1 EVVDRLLKISSELK
15 AAYLYYQE
23 LLASYHEK
31 DGNHFFRLL
40 RTMPTKL
47 PEELRSVRKAFFKY
61 ENGIRLALTK
71 PYSNG
76 RLENLH
82 THIKTL
88 KRVAYGFRDFSNM
101 RTRIFLLNGLIQY
114 K

>member
-1 EVVDRLLKISSELK
+1 
-15 AAYLYYQE
+15 
-23 LLASYHEK
+23 
-31 DGNHFFRLL
+31 
-40 RTMPTKL
+40 
-47 PEELRSVRKAFFKY
+47 SVRKAFFKY

-88 KRVAYGFRDFSNM
+88 KRVAFGKRCSLKIYLPM
-101 RTRIFLLNGLIQY
+101 Y
-114 K
+114 